1 MTNLISLSGGSKMSM
16 RLGIKNRLLLLVGM
30 MLVFIGS
37 VVAFFVFQGAST
49 KTQMI
54 DRVGRIMTEEAK
66 DKIMVLTQAITE
78 SVAAGIKNARD
89 QDEKISIIKNL
100 VYGIRFEKDQ
110 SGYIFVYQETTNR
123 VMPPNPALEGT
134 DLKDLKDPNG
144 LYLIRELNETAKKGG
159 GFVDYIFDKP
169 GKGNQ
174 PKISYANMIPG
185 TDLWI
190 GTGVYTD
197 NIAEAQAAV
206 AAELERD
213 AARSLTIALSF
224 IGAGFGILVLPLT
237 IFLIRSIVSPLN
249 RMIGMLK
256 DIARGEGDLT
266 ARLKDTSGTET
277 QELAEWFNRFVE
289 QVHGIIREVAGNSA
303 QVNQA
308 SAGLLNLATNLR
320 RASSDMTA
328 KSTSVAAATEEMSS
342 NMNSVASAME
352 EFSINIGT
360 VATASEEMTATISE
374 ISQNAGKGKEITG
387 QAVGKA
393 LEASRRV
400 DELGHAAREIDKVT
414 ETITAISSQ
423 TNLLALN
430 ATIEAARA
438 GEAGRGF
445 AVVANEIKELAMQ
458 TARATEEIR
467 GKIQGIQGATGVTV
481 SEIQQVSQVIN
492 EVDSIVGTI
501 AAAVEEQSVT
511 TRDIAD
517 NVGQASQGVQEVNEN
532 VSQAESVTRDIA
544 KEVASVSAASED
556 IAHSAEAVQTSS
568 ESLSGLARDLNA
580 MVGKFKI

>member
-1 MTNLISLSGGSKMSM
+1 MAI
-16 RLGIKNRLLLLVGM
+16 RFGIRNRLLFLVGI
-30 MLVFIGS
+30 MLIFMGG
-37 VVAFFVFQGAST
+37 VVAFFVYQAGST
-49 KTQMI
+49 KGQMI
-54 DRVGRIMTEEAK
+54 EKVGQIMSEDAS
-66 DKIMVLTQAITE
+66 DKIMIATTNMATSIGAAIKDVSSE
-78 SVAAGIKNARD
+78 SQRVDVIR
-89 QDEKISIIKNL
+89 NL
-100 VYGIRFEKDQ
+100 INDIRFEADS
-110 SGYIFVYQETTNR
+110 SGYFFVYKGTVN
-123 VMPPNPALEGT
+123 VILPPNPATEG
-134 DLKDLKDPNG
+134 KDLAEAKDVNG
-144 LYLIRELNETAKKGG
+144 LFFVRELQRVAQSGG
-159 GFVDYIFDKP
+159 GFVEYVFAKP
-169 GKGNQ
+169 GAGDQ
-174 PKISYANMIPG
+174 PKVAYSTMIPG
-185 TDLWI
+185 TDMWI
-190 GTGVYTD
+190 GTGVYID
-197 NIAEAQAAV
+197 NIAAAQATV
-206 AAELERD
+206 AADLESA
-213 AARSLTIALSF
+213 AARSLTVALSF
-224 IGAGFGILVLPLT
+224 IGGGFALIILPLT
-237 IFLIRSIVSPLN
+237 IFLIRSIISPLN

-256 DIARGEGDLT
+256 DIAQGEGDLT

-277 QELAEWFNRFVE
+277 QELAEWFNKFVA

-320 RASSDMTA
+320 SASGDMTA
-328 KSTSVAAATEEMSS
+328 KSTTVAAATEEMSS

-352 EFSINIGT
+352 EFSINIAT
-360 VATASEEMTATISE
+360 VATASEEMTATIAE
-374 ISQNAGKGKEITG
+374 ISQNAGKAKEITG

-393 LEASRRV
+393 TEASRRV
-400 DELGHAAREIDKVT
+400 DELGRAAREIDKVT

-544 KEVASVSAASED
+544 KEVASVNEASGA
-556 IAHSAEAVQTSS
+556 IAQSAEAVQGSS
-568 ESLSGLARDLNA
+568 ENLSGLARDLNS

>member
-1 MTNLISLSGGSKMSM
+1 MSM
-16 RLGIKNRLLLLVGM
+16 RLGIRNRLLLLVGV
-30 MLVFIGS
+30 MLVFIGA
-37 VVAFFVFQGAST
+37 VVAFFVFQGAGT
-49 KTQMI
+49 KNQMI
-54 DRVGRIMTEEAK
+54 DRVGVIMTDEAK
-66 DKIMVLTQAITE
+66 DKIMVLTQAITK
-78 SVAAGIKNARD
+78 SVAAGIKDIRD
-89 QDEKISIIKNL
+89 EDEQIRVIKNL
-100 VYGIRFEKDQ
+100 IYDIIFEEDQ
-110 SGYIFVYQETTNR
+110 SGYMFVYQETTNR
-123 VMPPNPALEGT
+123 VMPPRPSLEGT

-144 LYLIRELNETAKKGG
+144 LYLIRELHETAKKGG
-159 GFVDYIFDKP
+159 GFVEYIFDKP
-169 GKGNQ
+169 GKGDQ
-174 PKISYANMIPG
+174 PKVSYANMIPG

-190 GTGVYTD
+190 GTGVYID
-197 NIAEAQAAV
+197 NIAEAQASV
-206 AAELERD
+206 AADLESA

-237 IFLIRSIVSPLN
+237 IFLIRSIISPLN

-256 DIARGEGDLT
+256 DIAQGEGDLT
-266 ARLKDTSGTET
+266 ARLKDNSGTET

-289 QVHGIIREVAGNSA
+289 QVHGIIREVAGNSS

-320 RASSDMTA
+320 TASGDMTA
-328 KSTSVAAATEEMSS
+328 KSTNVAAATEEMSS

-360 VATASEEMTATISE
+360 VATASEEMTATIAE
-374 ISQNAGKGKEITG
+374 ISQNASKAKEITG
-387 QAVGKA
+387 HAVGKA
-393 LEASRRV
+393 TEASRRV
-400 DELGHAAREIDKVT
+400 DELGAAAREIDKVT

-492 EVDSIVGTI
+492 EVDTIVGTI

-517 NVGQASQGVQEVNEN
+517 NVGQASLGVQEVNEN
-532 VSQAESVTRDIA
+532 VSQAEAVTRDIA
-544 KEVASVSAASED
+544 KEVSSVNQASGA
-556 IAHSAEAVQTSS
+556 IAQSAEAVQGSS
-568 ESLSGLARDLNA
+568 ENLSGLARDLNA

>member
-1 MTNLISLSGGSKMSM
+1 MSI
-16 RLGIKNRLLLLVGM
+16 RFGIRNRLLFLVGI
-30 MLVFIGS
+30 MLVFMGA
-37 VVAFFVFQGAST
+37 VVAFFVYQANGT
-49 KTQMI
+49 KEQMI
-54 DRVGRIMTEEAK
+54 EKVGQIMNADAR
-66 DKIMVLTQAITE
+66 DKIMVATTNM
-78 SVAAGIKNARD
+78 AASLGSAVEGMASDAERIPL
-89 QDEKISIIKNL
+89 ISSLIND
-100 VYGIRFEKDQ
+100 IRFEEDK
-110 SGYIFVYQETTNR
+110 SGYFFVYQETICR
-123 VMPPNPALEGT
+123 VLPTKKEVEG
-134 DLKDLKDPNG
+134 KDLGGNKDVNG
-144 LYLIRELNETAKKGG
+144 LMYVQELRKQAHAGG
-159 GFVDYIFDKP
+159 GFVEYVFDKP
-169 GKGNQ
+169 GKGDQ
-174 PKISYANMIPG
+174 PKIAYATMIPG
-185 TDLWI
+185 TDMWI
-190 GTGVYTD
+190 GTGVYID

-206 AAELERD
+206 AADLESA
-213 AARSLTIALSF
+213 AARSLTIAMSF
-224 IGAGFGILVLPLT
+224 IGAGFAFLVLPLT
-237 IFLIRSIVSPLN
+237 IFLIRSIIAPLQ

-256 DIARGEGDLT
+256 DIAQGEGDLT

-277 QELAEWFNRFVE
+277 QELAEWFNAFVE
-289 QVHGIIREVAGNSA
+289 QVHGIIREVAGNST

-308 SAGLLNLATNLR
+308 SAGLLNLATGLR
-320 RASSDMTA
+320 AASGDMTA
-328 KSTSVAAATEEMSS
+328 KSTTVAAATEEMSS

-360 VATASEEMTATISE
+360 VATASEEMTATIAE
-374 ISQNAGKGKEITG
+374 ISQNAGKAKEITG
-387 QAVGKA
+387 HAVGKA
-393 LEASRRV
+393 TEASRRV

-467 GKIQGIQGATGVTV
+467 DRIQGIQGATGVTV

-517 NVGQASQGVQEVNEN
+517 NVGQAAQGVQEVNEN

-544 KEVASVSAASED
+544 REVASVNEASGA
-556 IAHSAEAVQTSS
+556 IAQSAEAVQGSS

>member
-1 MTNLISLSGGSKMSM
+1 MSI
-16 RLGIKNRLLLLVGM
+16 RFGIRNRLLFLVGI
-30 MLVFIGS
+30 MLVFMGA
-37 VVAFFVFQGAST
+37 VVAFFVYQANGT
-49 KTQMI
+49 KEQMI
-54 DRVGRIMTEEAK
+54 EKVGQIMNADAR
-66 DKIMVLTQAITE
+66 DKIMVATTNM
-78 SVAAGIKNARD
+78 AASLGSAVEGMSSDAERIPL
-89 QDEKISIIKNL
+89 ISALIND
-100 VYGIRFEKDQ
+100 IRFEEDK
-110 SGYIFVYQETTNR
+110 SGYFFVYQETICR
-123 VMPPNPALEGT
+123 VLPTKKEVEG
-134 DLKDLKDPNG
+134 KDLGGNKDVNG
-144 LYLIRELNETAKKGG
+144 LMYVQELRKQAHAGG
-159 GFVDYIFDKP
+159 GFVEYVFDKP
-169 GKGNQ
+169 GKGDQ
-174 PKISYANMIPG
+174 PKIAYSTMIPG
-185 TDLWI
+185 TDMWI
-190 GTGVYTD
+190 GTGVYID

-206 AAELERD
+206 AADLES
-213 AARSLTIALSF
+213 AASRSLTIALSF
-224 IGAGFGILVLPLT
+224 IGAGFAFLVLPLT
-237 IFLIRSIVSPLN
+237 IFLIRSIITPLQ

-256 DIARGEGDLT
+256 DIAQGEGDLT

-277 QELAEWFNRFVE
+277 QELAEWFNTFVE
-289 QVHGIIREVAGNSA
+289 QVHGIIREVAGNST

-308 SAGLLNLATNLR
+308 SAGLLNLATGLR
-320 RASSDMTA
+320 AASGDMTA
-328 KSTSVAAATEEMSS
+328 KSTTVAAATEEMSS

-360 VATASEEMTATISE
+360 VATASEEMTATIAE
-374 ISQNAGKGKEITG
+374 ISQNAGKAKEITG
-387 QAVGKA
+387 HAVGKA
-393 LEASRRV
+393 TEASRRV

-467 GKIQGIQGATGVTV
+467 DRIQGIQGATGVTV

-517 NVGQASQGVQEVNEN
+517 NVGQAAQGVQEVNEN

-544 KEVASVSAASED
+544 REVASVNEASGA
-556 IAHSAEAVQTSS
+556 IAQSAEAVQGSS

>member
-1 MTNLISLSGGSKMSM
+1 MSI
-16 RLGIKNRLLLLVGM
+16 RFGIRNRLLFLVGI
-30 MLVFIGS
+30 MLIFMGA
-37 VVAFFVFQGAST
+37 VVAFFVYQASGT
-49 KTQMI
+49 KEQMI
-54 DRVGRIMTEEAK
+54 EKVGQIMNADAR
-66 DKIMVLTQAITE
+66 DKIMVATTNMASNLGSAIQGMSSDSE
-78 SVAAGIKNARD
+78 RIPL
-89 QDEKISIIKNL
+89 ISTLI
-100 VYGIRFEKDQ
+100 GDIRFEEDK
-110 SGYIFVYQETTNR
+110 SGYFFVYQETTCR
-123 VMPPNPALEGT
+123 VLPTKKEVEG
-134 DLKDLKDPNG
+134 KDLGGNKDVNG
-144 LYLIRELNETAKKGG
+144 LMYVQELRKQAHAGG
-159 GFVDYIFDKP
+159 GFVEYVFDKP
-169 GKGNQ
+169 GKGDQ
-174 PKISYANMIPG
+174 PKIAYSTMIPG
-185 TDLWI
+185 TDMWI
-190 GTGVYTD
+190 GTGVYID
-197 NIAEAQAAV
+197 NIAEAQAEV
-206 AAELERD
+206 AADLEK
-213 AARSLTIALSF
+213 AASRSLTIAMSF
-224 IGAGFGILVLPLT
+224 IGAGFALLVLPLT
-237 IFLIRSIVSPLN
+237 IFLIRSIIAPIS

-256 DIARGEGDLT
+256 DIAQGEGDLT

-277 QELAEWFNRFVE
+277 QELAEWFNKFVE

-320 RASSDMTA
+320 SASGDMTA
-328 KSTSVAAATEEMSS
+328 KSTTVAAATEEMSS

-352 EFSINIGT
+352 EFSINIAT
-360 VATASEEMTATISE
+360 VATASEEMTATIAE
-374 ISQNAGKGKEITG
+374 ISQNAGKAKEITG
-387 QAVGKA
+387 HAVGKA
-393 LEASRRV
+393 TEASRRV
-400 DELGHAAREIDKVT
+400 DELGAAAREIDKVT

-492 EVDSIVGTI
+492 EVDAIVGTI

-544 KEVASVSAASED
+544 KEVASVNEASGA
-556 IAHSAEAVQTSS
+556 IAHSAEAVQGSS

>member
-1 MTNLISLSGGSKMSM
+1 MSM
-16 RLGIKNRLLLLVGM
+16 RLGIRNRLLLLVGV
-30 MLVFIGS
+30 MLVFIGA
-37 VVAFFVFQGAST
+37 VVSFFVYQAANS
-49 KTQMI
+49 KSQMI
-54 DRVGRIMTEEAK
+54 DRVGIIMTDEAK
-66 DKIMVLTQAITE
+66 DKIMVLTQALTKTVE
-78 SVAAGIKNARD
+78 AGIRD
-89 QDEKISIIKNL
+89 VTDEDERIGVIRNL
-100 VYGIRFEKDQ
+100 VTDIRFEEDQ
-110 SGYIFVYQETTNR
+110 SGYIFVYQDTTNR
-123 VMPPNPALEGT
+123 IMPPNPALEGT

-144 LYLIRELNETAKKGG
+144 LYFIRELSEVAKKGG
-159 GFVDYIFDKP
+159 GFVEYIFDKP

-174 PKISYANMIPG
+174 PKVSYSIMIPG

-190 GTGVYTD
+190 GTGIYID
-197 NIAEAQAAV
+197 NIAEAQAKV
-206 AAELERD
+206 AADLESA
-213 AARSLTIALSF
+213 AARSLTIAMSF
-224 IGAGFGILVLPLT
+224 IGAGFAFLVLPLT
-237 IFLIRSIVSPLN
+237 IFLIRSIITPLK

-256 DIARGEGDLT
+256 DIAQGEGDLT

-277 QELAEWFNRFVE
+277 QELAEWFNKFVE

-308 SAGLLNLATNLR
+308 STGLLGLATNLR
-320 RASSDMTA
+320 GASSDMTA
-328 KSTSVAAATEEMSS
+328 KSTNVAAATEEMSS

-360 VATASEEMTATISE
+360 VATASEEMTATIAE
-374 ISQNAGKGKEITG
+374 ISQNASKAKDITG
-387 QAVGKA
+387 HAVGKA
-393 LEASRRV
+393 TEASRRV

-467 GKIQGIQGATGVTV
+467 GKIQGIQSATGITV

-492 EVDSIVGTI
+492 EVDIIVGTI

-532 VSQAESVTRDIA
+532 VSQAEAVTGDIA
-544 KEVASVSAASED
+544 REVTAVSAASGD
-556 IAHSAEAVQTSS
+556 IAHSAEAVQASS
-568 ESLSGLARDLNA
+568 ENLSGLARDLNA

>member
-1 MTNLISLSGGSKMSM
+1 MSM
-16 RLGIKNRLLLLVGM
+16 RLGIRNRLLLLVGV
-30 MLVFIGS
+30 MLVFIGA
-37 VVAFFVFQGAST
+37 VVSFFVYQAANS
-49 KTQMI
+49 KSQMI
-54 DRVGRIMTEEAK
+54 DRVGIIMTDEAK
-66 DKIMVLTQAITE
+66 DKIMVLTQALTK
-78 SVAAGIKNARD
+78 SVEAGIRNVTD
-89 QDEKISIIKNL
+89 QDEKIGVIRNL
-100 VYGIRFEKDQ
+100 VTDIRFEEDQ
-110 SGYIFVYQETTNR
+110 SGYIFVYQGTTSR
-123 VMPPNPALEGT
+123 IMPPNPALEGT

-144 LYLIRELNETAKKGG
+144 LYLIRELSEVAEKGG
-159 GFVDYIFDKP
+159 GFVEYIFDKP

-174 PKISYANMIPG
+174 PKVSYSTMIPG

-190 GTGVYTD
+190 GTGIYID
-197 NIAEAQAAV
+197 NIAEAQAKV
-206 AAELERD
+206 AADLESA
-213 AARSLTIALSF
+213 AARSLTIAMSF
-224 IGAGFGILVLPLT
+224 IGAGFAFLVLPLT
-237 IFLIRSIVSPLN
+237 IFLIRSIITPLK

-256 DIARGEGDLT
+256 DIAQGEGDLT

-277 QELAEWFNRFVE
+277 QELAEWFNKFVE

-308 SAGLLNLATNLR
+308 STGLLGLATNLR
-320 RASSDMTA
+320 GASSDMTA
-328 KSTSVAAATEEMSS
+328 KSTNVAAATEEMSS

-360 VATASEEMTATISE
+360 VATASEEMTATIAE
-374 ISQNAGKGKEITG
+374 ISQNASKAKDITG
-387 QAVGKA
+387 HAVGKA
-393 LEASRRV
+393 TEASRRV
-400 DELGHAAREIDKVT
+400 DELGVAAREIDKVT

-467 GKIQGIQGATGVTV
+467 GKIQGIQSATGITV

-492 EVDSIVGTI
+492 EVDIIVGTI

-532 VSQAESVTRDIA
+532 VSQAEAVTGDIA
-544 KEVASVSAASED
+544 REVTAVSAASGD
-556 IAHSAEAVQTSS
+556 IAHSAEAVQASS

>member
-1 MTNLISLSGGSKMSM
+1 M
-16 RLGIKNRLLLLVGM
+16 RLGIRNRLLLLVGV
-30 MLVFIGS
+30 MLVFIGA
-37 VVAFFVFQGAST
+37 VVVFFVYQASDS
-49 KTQMI
+49 KSQMI
-54 DRVGRIMTEEAK
+54 ERVGMIMTDEAK
-66 DKIMVLTQAITE
+66 DKIMIMAQSTATSIGAAIKDVTSHE
-78 SVAAGIKNARD
+78 ERV
-89 QDEKISIIKNL
+89 SIISNL
-100 VYGIRFEKDQ
+100 INDIRFEEDK
-110 SGYIFVYQETTNR
+110 SGYFFVFKETVYQAF
-123 VMPPNPALEGT
+123 PPNPARVGVDVGEI
-134 DLKDLKDPNG
+134 KDVNNV
-144 LYLIRELNETAKKGG
+144 YFVRELMKRAKEGG
-159 GFVDYIFDKP
+159 GFVNYVFEKP
-169 GKGNQ
+169 GKGVQ
-174 PKISYANMIPG
+174 PKVSYSTMIPG
-185 TDLWI
+185 TEMWI
-190 GTGVYTD
+190 GTGIYID

-206 AAELERD
+206 AADLESA
-213 AARSLTIALSF
+213 AARSLTIAISF
-224 IGAGFGILVLPLT
+224 IGAGLAFLVLPLT
-237 IFLIRSIVSPLN
+237 IFLIRSIIVPLQ

-256 DIARGEGDLT
+256 DIAQGEGDLT

-277 QELAEWFNRFVE
+277 QELAEWFNKFVE

-308 SAGLLNLATNLR
+308 SAGLLGLATNLR
-320 RASSDMTA
+320 GASSDMTA
-328 KSTSVAAATEEMSS
+328 KSTNVAAATEEMSS

-360 VATASEEMTATISE
+360 VATASEEMTATIAE
-374 ISQNAGKGKEITG
+374 ISQNAGKAKEITG
-387 QAVGKA
+387 HAVGKA
-393 LEASRRV
+393 TEASRRV
-400 DELGHAAREIDKVT
+400 DELGVAAREIDKVT

-467 GKIQGIQGATGVTV
+467 GKIQGIQGATGITV

-492 EVDSIVGTI
+492 EVDIIVGTI

-532 VSQAESVTRDIA
+532 VSQAETVTGDIA
-544 KEVASVSAASED
+544 REVTAVSAASGE
-556 IAHSAEAVQTSS
+556 IAQSAEAVQASS

>member
-1 MTNLISLSGGSKMSM
+1 MSI
-16 RLGIKNRLLLLVGM
+16 RFGIRNRLLFLVGI
-30 MLVFIGS
+30 MLVFMGA
-37 VVAFFVFQGAST
+37 VVAFFVYQANGT
-49 KTQMI
+49 KEQMI
-54 DRVGRIMTEEAK
+54 EKVGQIMNADAR
-66 DKIMVLTQAITE
+66 DKIMVATTNM
-78 SVAAGIKNARD
+78 AASLGSAVEGMSSDAERIPL
-89 QDEKISIIKNL
+89 ISALIND
-100 VYGIRFEKDQ
+100 IRFEEDK
-110 SGYIFVYQETTNR
+110 SGYFFVYQETICR
-123 VMPPNPALEGT
+123 VLPTKKEVEG
-134 DLKDLKDPNG
+134 KDLGGNKDVNG
-144 LYLIRELNETAKKGG
+144 LMYVQELRKQAHAGG
-159 GFVDYIFDKP
+159 GFVEYVFDKP
-169 GKGNQ
+169 GKGDQ
-174 PKISYANMIPG
+174 PKIAYSTMIPG
-185 TDLWI
+185 TDMWI
-190 GTGVYTD
+190 GTGVYID

-206 AAELERD
+206 AADLESA

-224 IGAGFGILVLPLT
+224 IGAGFAFLVLPLT
-237 IFLIRSIVSPLN
+237 IFLIRSIITPLQ

-256 DIARGEGDLT
+256 DIAQGEGDLT

-277 QELAEWFNRFVE
+277 QELAEWFNTFVE
-289 QVHGIIREVAGNSA
+289 QVHGIIREVAGNST

-308 SAGLLNLATNLR
+308 SAGLLNLATGLR
-320 RASSDMTA
+320 AASGDMTA
-328 KSTSVAAATEEMSS
+328 KSTTVAAATEEMSS

-360 VATASEEMTATISE
+360 VATASEEMTATIAE
-374 ISQNAGKGKEITG
+374 ISQNAGKAKEITG
-387 QAVGKA
+387 HAVGKA
-393 LEASRRV
+393 TEASRRV

-467 GKIQGIQGATGVTV
+467 DRIQGIQGATGVTV

-517 NVGQASQGVQEVNEN
+517 NVGQAAQGVQEVNEN

-544 KEVASVSAASED
+544 REVASVNEASGA
-556 IAHSAEAVQTSS
+556 IAQSAEAVQGSS

>member
-1 MTNLISLSGGSKMSM
+1 MSM
-16 RLGIKNRLLLLVGM
+16 RLGIRNRLLLLVGV
-30 MLVFIGS
+30 MLVFIGA
-37 VVAFFVFQGAST
+37 VVSFFVYQAANS
-49 KTQMI
+49 KSQMI
-54 DRVGRIMTEEAK
+54 DRVGIIMTDEAK
-66 DKIMVLTQAITE
+66 DKIMVLTQALTK
-78 SVAAGIKNARD
+78 SVEAGIRD
-89 QDEKISIIKNL
+89 VTDEDERIGVIRNL
-100 VYGIRFEKDQ
+100 VTGIRFEEDQ
-110 SGYIFVYQETTNR
+110 SGYIFVYQGTTNR
-123 VMPPNPALEGT
+123 IMPPNPALEGT

-144 LYLIRELNETAKKGG
+144 LYLIRELNEAAKKGG
-159 GFVDYIFDKP
+159 GFVEYIFDKP

-174 PKISYANMIPG
+174 PKVSYSTMIPG

-190 GTGVYTD
+190 GTGIYID
-197 NIAEAQAAV
+197 NIAEAQAKV
-206 AAELERD
+206 AADLESA
-213 AARSLTIALSF
+213 AARSLTIAMSF
-224 IGAGFGILVLPLT
+224 IGAGFAFLVLPLT
-237 IFLIRSIVSPLN
+237 IFLIRSIITPLK

-256 DIARGEGDLT
+256 DIAQGEGDLT

-277 QELAEWFNRFVE
+277 QDLAEWFNKFVE

-308 SAGLLNLATNLR
+308 STGLLGLATDLR
-320 RASSDMTA
+320 GASSDMTA
-328 KSTSVAAATEEMSS
+328 KSTNVAAATEEMSS

-360 VATASEEMTATISE
+360 VATASEEMTATIAE
-374 ISQNAGKGKEITG
+374 ISQNASKAKDITG
-387 QAVGKA
+387 HAVGKA
-393 LEASRRV
+393 TEASRRV

-467 GKIQGIQGATGVTV
+467 GKIQGIQGATGITV

-492 EVDSIVGTI
+492 EVDMIVGTI

-544 KEVASVSAASED
+544 REVTAVSAASGD
-556 IAHSAEAVQTSS
+556 IAHSAEAVQASS

>member
-1 MTNLISLSGGSKMSM
+1 MSM
-16 RLGIKNRLLLLVGM
+16 RLGIRNRLLLLVGV
-30 MLVFIGS
+30 MLVFIGA
-37 VVAFFVFQGAST
+37 VVSFFVYQAANS
-49 KTQMI
+49 KSQMI
-54 DRVGRIMTEEAK
+54 DRVGIIMTDEAK
-66 DKIMVLTQAITE
+66 DKIMVLTQALTKTVE
-78 SVAAGIKNARD
+78 AGIRD
-89 QDEKISIIKNL
+89 VTDEDERIGVIRNL
-100 VYGIRFEKDQ
+100 VTDIRFEEDQ
-110 SGYIFVYQETTNR
+110 SGYIFVYQSTTNR
-123 VMPPNPALEGT
+123 IMPPNPALEGT

-144 LYLIRELNETAKKGG
+144 LYFIRELSEVAKKGG
-159 GFVDYIFDKP
+159 GFVEYIFDKP

-174 PKISYANMIPG
+174 PKVSYSIMIPG

-190 GTGVYTD
+190 GTGIYID
-197 NIAEAQAAV
+197 NIAEAQAKV
-206 AAELERD
+206 AADLESA
-213 AARSLTIALSF
+213 AARSLTIAMSF
-224 IGAGFGILVLPLT
+224 IGAGFAFLVLPLT
-237 IFLIRSIVSPLN
+237 IFLIRSIITPLK

-256 DIARGEGDLT
+256 DIAQGEGDLT

-277 QELAEWFNRFVE
+277 QELAEWFNKFVE

-308 SAGLLNLATNLR
+308 STGLLGLATNLR
-320 RASSDMTA
+320 GASSDMTA
-328 KSTSVAAATEEMSS
+328 KSTNVAAATEEMSS

-360 VATASEEMTATISE
+360 VATASEEMTATIAE
-374 ISQNAGKGKEITG
+374 ISQNASKAKDITG
-387 QAVGKA
+387 HAVGKA
-393 LEASRRV
+393 TEASRRV

-467 GKIQGIQGATGVTV
+467 GKIQGIQSATGITV

-492 EVDSIVGTI
+492 EVDIIVGTI

-532 VSQAESVTRDIA
+532 VSQAEAVTGDIA
-544 KEVASVSAASED
+544 REVTAVSAASGD
-556 IAHSAEAVQTSS
+556 IAHSAEAVQASS
-568 ESLSGLARDLNA
+568 ENLSGLARDLNA

>member
-1 MTNLISLSGGSKMSM
+1 MGM
-16 RLGIKNRLLLLVGM
+16 RLGIKNRLLVLVGV
-30 MLVFIGS
+30 MLVFIGA
-37 VVAFFVFQGAST
+37 VVAFFVFQGAGT
-49 KTQMI
+49 KAQMI
-54 DRVGRIMTEEAK
+54 ARVGVIMTDEAK
-66 DKIMVLTQAITE
+66 DKIMVLTRAVTK
-78 SVAAGIKNARD
+78 SVAAGIKD
-89 QDEKISIIKNL
+89 VQDPDEKIRIIKTL
-100 VYGIRFEKDQ
+100 VSDIRFEEDQ
-110 SGYIFVYQETTNR
+110 SGYIFVYQETTNK

-144 LYLIRELNETAKKGG
+144 LYLIRELHEAAQKGG
-159 GFVDYIFDKP
+159 GFVEYIFDKP

-174 PKISYANMIPG
+174 PKVSFANMIPG
-185 TDLWI
+185 TGLWL
-190 GTGVYTD
+190 GTGIYID
-197 NIAEAQAAV
+197 NIVEAQAAV
-206 AAELERD
+206 AADLEEA
-213 AARSLTIALSF
+213 AARSLTIAMSF
-224 IGAGFGILVLPLT
+224 IGAGFAFLVLPLT
-237 IFLIRSIVSPLN
+237 IFLIRSIISPLN

-256 DIARGEGDLT
+256 DIAQGEGDLT

-277 QELAEWFNRFVE
+277 QELAEWFNKFVE

-308 SAGLLNLATNLR
+308 SAGLLNLATGLR
-320 RASSDMTA
+320 GASSDMTA
-328 KSTSVAAATEEMSS
+328 KSTNVAAATEEMSS

-360 VATASEEMTATISE
+360 VATASEEMTATIAE
-374 ISQNAGKGKEITG
+374 ISQNASKAKEITG
-387 QAVGKA
+387 HAVGKA
-393 LEASRRV
+393 TEASRRV
-400 DELGHAAREIDKVT
+400 DELGAAAREIDKVT

-556 IAHSAEAVQTSS
+556 IAQSAEAVQTSS
-568 ESLSGLARDLNA
+568 ENLSALARDLNA
-580 MVGKFKI
+580 MVGKFRI

>member
-1 MTNLISLSGGSKMSM
+1 MSI
-16 RLGIKNRLLLLVGM
+16 RLGIRNRLLLLVGV
-30 MLVFIGS
+30 MLVFIGA
-37 VVAFFVFQGAST
+37 VVAFFVYQAETT

-54 DRVGRIMTEEAK
+54 DRVGQIMTEDA
-66 DKIMVLTQAITE
+66 
-78 SVAAGIKNARD
+78 
-89 QDEKISIIKNL
+89 QDKISILTQSMATSIAGATKSVTSHEERVGIIKTLIND
-100 VYGIRFEKDQ
+100 IRYETDQ
-110 SGYIFVYQETTNR
+110 SGYFFVFKDTVYQ
-123 VMPPNPALEGT
+123 VMPPNAAREGA
-134 DLKDLKDPNG
+134 DAGESKDVNNVFFV
-144 LYLIRELNETAKKGG
+144 RELMNRAKEGG
-159 GFVDYIFDKP
+159 GFVRYVFDKP
-169 GKGNQ
+169 GKGVQ
-174 PKISYANMIPG
+174 PKVSYSTMIPD

-190 GTGVYTD
+190 GTGVYID

-206 AAELERD
+206 AADLESA

-224 IGAGFGILVLPLT
+224 IGAGFAFLVLPLA
-237 IFLIRSIVSPLN
+237 IFLIRSIITPLK

-256 DIARGEGDLT
+256 DIAQGDGDLT
-266 ARLKDTSGTET
+266 ARLKDNSGTET
-277 QELAEWFNRFVE
+277 QELAEWFNKFVE

-308 SAGLLNLATNLR
+308 STGLLSLATNLR
-320 RASSDMTA
+320 GASSDMTA
-328 KSTSVAAATEEMSS
+328 KSTNVAAATEEMSS

-360 VATASEEMTATISE
+360 VATASEEMTATIAE
-374 ISQNAGKGKEITG
+374 ISQNASKAKDITG
-387 QAVGKA
+387 HAVGKA
-393 LEASRRV
+393 TEASRRV
-400 DELGHAAREIDKVT
+400 DELGRAAREIDKVT

-467 GKIQGIQGATGVTV
+467 GKIQGIQGATGITV

-492 EVDSIVGTI
+492 EVDIIVGTI

-517 NVGQASQGVQEVNEN
+517 SVGQASQGVQEVNEN

-544 KEVASVSAASED
+544 KEVASVNAASGD

-568 ESLSGLARDLNA
+568 ESLSALARDLNT
-580 MVGKFKI
+580 MVGKFRI

>member
-1 MTNLISLSGGSKMSM
+1 
-16 RLGIKNRLLLLVGM
+16 
-30 MLVFIGS
+30 MLVFIGV
-37 VVAFFVFQGAST
+37 VVAFFVYQAENT

-54 DRVGRIMTEEAK
+54 ERVGVIMTDEAK
-66 DKIMVLTQAITE
+66 DKIMVLTQAITTNVTA
-78 SVAAGIKNARD
+78 STKNITD
-89 QDEKISIIKNL
+89 QDEIIGIIKNL
-100 VYGIRFEKDQ
+100 VYGIRFEDDQ

-123 VMPPNPALEGT
+123 VMPPNPAMEGT

-144 LYLIRELNETAKKGG
+144 LYFIRELNETAKKGG
-159 GFVDYIFDKP
+159 GFVEYVFDKP
-169 GKGNQ
+169 GKGVQ
-174 PKISYANMIPG
+174 PKVSYSAMIPG
-185 TDLWI
+185 TELWI
-190 GTGVYTD
+190 GTGVYID

-206 AAELERD
+206 ASDLES
-213 AARSLTIALSF
+213 AAVRSLTIAMSF
-224 IGAGFGILVLPLT
+224 IGAGFAFLVLPLT
-237 IFLIRSIVSPLN
+237 IFLIRSIVTPLQ

-256 DIARGEGDLT
+256 DIAQGDGDLT

-277 QELAEWFNRFVE
+277 QELAEWFNKFVE

-308 SAGLLNLATNLR
+308 STGLLSLATNLR
-320 RASSDMTA
+320 GASGDMTA
-328 KSTSVAAATEEMSS
+328 KSTNVAAATEEMSS

-360 VATASEEMTATISE
+360 VATASEEMTATIAE
-374 ISQNAGKGKEITG
+374 ISRNAGKAKDITG
-387 QAVGKA
+387 HAVGKA
-393 LEASRRV
+393 TEASRRV
-400 DELGHAAREIDKVT
+400 DELGRAAREIDKVT

-481 SEIQQVSQVIN
+481 SEIQQVTQVIN
-492 EVDSIVGTI
+492 EVDIIVGTI

-511 TRDIAD
+511 TRDIAGS
-517 NVGQASQGVQEVNEN
+517 VGQASQGVQEVNEN

-544 KEVASVSAASED
+544 KEVASVNAASED
-556 IAHSAEAVQTSS
+556 IAHSAEAVRTSS
-568 ESLSGLARDLNA
+568 ESLSALARDLNT

>member
-1 MTNLISLSGGSKMSM
+1 
-16 RLGIKNRLLLLVGM
+16 
-30 MLVFIGS
+30 MLVFIGA
-37 VVAFFVFQGAST
+37 VVSFFVYQAADS
-49 KTQMI
+49 KSQMI
-54 DRVGRIMTEEAK
+54 DRVGIIMTDEAK
-66 DKIMVLTQAITE
+66 DKIMVLTQALTK
-78 SVAAGIKNARD
+78 SVEAGIRD
-89 QDEKISIIKNL
+89 VTDEDERIAVIRNL
-100 VYGIRFEKDQ
+100 VTGIRFEKDQ
-110 SGYIFVYQETTNR
+110 SGYIFVYQGTTNR
-123 VMPPNPALEGT
+123 IMPPNPALEGT

-144 LYLIRELNETAKKGG
+144 LYLIRELSEVAEKGG
-159 GFVDYIFDKP
+159 GFVEYIFDKP

-174 PKISYANMIPG
+174 PKVSYSNMIPG

-190 GTGVYTD
+190 GTGIYID
-197 NIAEAQAAV
+197 NIAEAQAKV
-206 AAELERD
+206 AADLESA
-213 AARSLTIALSF
+213 AARSLTIAMSF
-224 IGAGFGILVLPLT
+224 IGAGFAFLVLPLT
-237 IFLIRSIVSPLN
+237 IFLIRSIINPLK

-256 DIARGEGDLT
+256 DIAQGDGDLT

-277 QELAEWFNRFVE
+277 QELAEWFNKFVE
-289 QVHGIIREVAGNSA
+289 QVHGIIREVAGNSK

-308 SAGLLNLATNLR
+308 STGLLALATNLR
-320 RASSDMTA
+320 GASSDMTA
-328 KSTSVAAATEEMSS
+328 KSTNVAAATEEMSS

-360 VATASEEMTATISE
+360 VATASEEMTATIAE
-374 ISQNAGKGKEITG
+374 ISQNASKAKDITG
-387 QAVGKA
+387 HAVGKA
-393 LEASRRV
+393 TEASRRV

-467 GKIQGIQGATGVTV
+467 GKIQGIQGATGITV

-492 EVDSIVGTI
+492 EVDIIVGTI

-532 VSQAESVTRDIA
+532 VSQAEAVTRDIA
-544 KEVASVSAASED
+544 REVTAVSAASGD
-556 IAHSAEAVQTSS
+556 IAHSAEAVQASS

>member
-1 MTNLISLSGGSKMSM
+1 MTM
-16 RLGIKNRLLLLVGM
+16 RLGIKNRLLVLVGV
-30 MLVFIGS
+30 MLLFMGA
-37 VVAFFVFQGAST
+37 VVAFFVYQGAST

-54 DRVGRIMTEEAK
+54 DRVGTIMTDEAK
-66 DKIMVLTQAITE
+66 NKIMVLTRAITA
-78 SVAAGIKNARD
+78 SVAAEIREVPD
-89 QDEKISIIKNL
+89 QDARIRIIRNL
-100 VYGIRFEKDQ
+100 IGDIRYEDDQ

-123 VMPPNPALEGT
+123 VMPPNPKLEGS

-144 LYLIRELNETAKKGG
+144 LYLIRELYETAQKGG
-159 GFVDYIFDKP
+159 GFVEYIFDKP

-185 TDLWI
+185 TALWI
-190 GTGVYTD
+190 GTGIYVD

-206 AAELERD
+206 AADLESA
-213 AARSLTIALSF
+213 AARSLTIAMSI
-224 IGAGFGILVLPLT
+224 IGAGFALLVLPLT
-237 IFLIRSIVSPLN
+237 IFLIRSIIAPLN

-256 DIARGEGDLT
+256 DIAQGEGDLT

-277 QELAEWFNRFVE
+277 QELAEWFNKFVE

-308 SAGLLNLATNLR
+308 SAGLLNLATDLR
-320 RASSDMTA
+320 SASGDMTA
-328 KSTSVAAATEEMSS
+328 KSATVAAATEEMST

-360 VATASEEMTATISE
+360 VATASEEMTATIAE
-374 ISQNAGKGKEITG
+374 ISHNAGKGKEITG
-387 QAVGKA
+387 HAVGKA
-393 LEASRRV
+393 TEASRRV

-481 SEIQQVSQVIN
+481 SEIQQVAQVIN
-492 EVDSIVGTI
+492 EVDAIVGTI

-544 KEVASVSAASED
+544 KEVAAVSAASED
-556 IAHSAEAVQTSS
+556 IAQSAGAVQTSS
-568 ESLSGLARDLNA
+568 ERLSGLAQDLNA
-580 MVGKFKI
+580 MVGKFRI

>member
-1 MTNLISLSGGSKMSM
+1 MT
-16 RLGIKNRLLLLVGM
+16 
-30 MLVFIGS
+30 
-37 VVAFFVFQGAST
+37 
-49 KTQMI
+49 
-54 DRVGRIMTEEAK
+54 DEAK
-66 DKIMVLTQAITE
+66 DKIMVLTQALTK
-78 SVAAGIKNARD
+78 SVEAGIRD
-89 QDEKISIIKNL
+89 VTDEDERIAVIRNL
-100 VYGIRFEKDQ
+100 VTGIRFEKDQ
-110 SGYIFVYQETTNR
+110 SGYIFVYQGTTNR
-123 VMPPNPALEGT
+123 IMPPNPALEGT

-144 LYLIRELNETAKKGG
+144 LYLIRELSEVAEKGG
-159 GFVDYIFDKP
+159 GFVEYIFDKP

-174 PKISYANMIPG
+174 PKVSYSNMIPG

-190 GTGVYTD
+190 GTGIYID
-197 NIAEAQAAV
+197 NIAEAQAKV
-206 AAELERD
+206 ATDLESA
-213 AARSLTIALSF
+213 AARSLTIAMSF
-224 IGAGFGILVLPLT
+224 IGAGFAFLVLPLT
-237 IFLIRSIVSPLN
+237 IFLIRSIINPLK

-256 DIARGEGDLT
+256 DIAQGDGDLT

-277 QELAEWFNRFVE
+277 QELAEWFNKFVE
-289 QVHGIIREVAGNSA
+289 QVHGIIREVAGNSK

-308 SAGLLNLATNLR
+308 STGLLALATNLR
-320 RASSDMTA
+320 GASSDMTA
-328 KSTSVAAATEEMSS
+328 KSTNVAAATEEMSS

-360 VATASEEMTATISE
+360 VATASEEMTATIAE
-374 ISQNAGKGKEITG
+374 ISQNASKAKDITG
-387 QAVGKA
+387 HAVGKA
-393 LEASRRV
+393 TEASRRV

-467 GKIQGIQGATGVTV
+467 GKIQGIQGATGITV
-481 SEIQQVSQVIN
+481 SEIQQVSQVIS
-492 EVDSIVGTI
+492 EVDIIVGTI

-544 KEVASVSAASED
+544 REVTAVSAASGD
-556 IAHSAEAVQTSS
+556 IAHSAEAVQASS

>member
-1 MTNLISLSGGSKMSM
+1 MSM
-16 RLGIKNRLLLLVGM
+16 RLGIRNRLLLLVGV
-30 MLVFIGS
+30 MLVFIGA
-37 VVAFFVFQGAST
+37 VVAFFVYQAASS
-49 KTQMI
+49 KSQMI
-54 DRVGRIMTEEAK
+54 ERVGVIMTDEAK
-66 DKIMVLTQAITE
+66 DKIMVLTQALTKSVEAATKDITAE
-78 SVAAGIKNARD
+78 
-89 QDEKISIIKNL
+89 DEKIGVIKNL
-100 VYGIRFEKDQ
+100 VNDIRFEEDQ
-110 SGYIFVYQETTNR
+110 SGYIFVYKGTTNR
-123 VMPPNPALEGT
+123 IMPPNPSLEGT

-144 LYLIRELNETAKKGG
+144 LYLIRELSEAARDGG
-159 GFVDYIFDKP
+159 GFVEYIFDKP

-174 PKISYANMIPG
+174 PKVSYSNMISG

-190 GTGVYTD
+190 GTGIYID
-197 NIAEAQAAV
+197 NIAEAQARV
-206 AAELERD
+206 AADLESA
-213 AARSLTIALSF
+213 AARSLTIAMSF
-224 IGAGFGILVLPLT
+224 IGAGLAFLVLPLT
-237 IFLIRSIVSPLN
+237 IFLIRSIIVPLK
-249 RMIGMLK
+249 RMISMLK
-256 DIARGEGDLT
+256 DIAQGEGDLT

-277 QELAEWFNRFVE
+277 QELAEWFNKFVE

-308 SAGLLNLATNLR
+308 SEGLLGLATNLR
-320 RASSDMTA
+320 GASSDMTA
-328 KSTSVAAATEEMSS
+328 KSTNVAAATEEMSS

-360 VATASEEMTATISE
+360 VATASEEMTATIAE
-374 ISQNAGKGKEITG
+374 ISQNAGKAKEITDH
-387 QAVGKA
+387 AVGKA
-393 LEASRRV
+393 TEASRRV
-400 DELGHAAREIDKVT
+400 DELGVAAREIDKVT

-467 GKIQGIQGATGVTV
+467 GKIQGIQGATGITV

-492 EVDSIVGTI
+492 EVDIIVGTI

-532 VSQAESVTRDIA
+532 VSQAEAVTGDIA
-544 KEVASVSAASED
+544 REVTAVSAASGE
-556 IAHSAEAVQTSS
+556 IAHSAEAVQASS

>member
-1 MTNLISLSGGSKMSM
+1 MGM
-16 RLGIKNRLLLLVGM
+16 RLGIRNRLLVLVGV
-30 MLVFIGS
+30 MLVFIGA
-37 VVAFFVFQGAST
+37 VVAFFVFQGAGT
-49 KTQMI
+49 KAQMI
-54 DRVGRIMTEEAK
+54 ARVGVIMTDEAK
-66 DKIMVLTQAITE
+66 DKIMVLTRAVTK
-78 SVAAGIKNARD
+78 SVAAGIKDVQNP
-89 QDEKISIIKNL
+89 DEKIRVIKTL
-100 VYGIRFEKDQ
+100 VSDIRFEEDQ

-123 VMPPNPALEGT
+123 IMPPNPALEGT

-144 LYLIRELNETAKKGG
+144 LYLIRELHEAAQKGG
-159 GFVDYIFDKP
+159 GFVEYIFDKP

-174 PKISYANMIPG
+174 PKVSFANMIPG
-185 TDLWI
+185 TDLWL
-190 GTGVYTD
+190 GTGIYID
-197 NIAEAQAAV
+197 NIAEAQAVV
-206 AAELERD
+206 AADLEK
-213 AARSLTIALSF
+213 AASRSLTIALSF
-224 IGAGFGILVLPLT
+224 IGAGLAFLVLPLT
-237 IFLIRSIVSPLN
+237 IFLIRSIISPLN

-256 DIARGEGDLT
+256 DIAQGEGDLT

-277 QELAEWFNRFVE
+277 QELAEWFNTFVE

-308 SAGLLNLATNLR
+308 STGLLNLATGLR
-320 RASSDMTA
+320 AASGDMTA
-328 KSTSVAAATEEMSS
+328 KSNTVAAATEEMSS

-360 VATASEEMTATISE
+360 VATASEEMTATIAE

-387 QAVGKA
+387 HAVGKA
-393 LEASRRV
+393 MEASRRV

-467 GKIQGIQGATGVTV
+467 GRIQGIQGATGITV
-481 SEIQQVSQVIN
+481 SEIQQVTQVIN

-544 KEVASVSAASED
+544 KEVASVNAASED
-556 IAHSAEAVQTSS
+556 IARSAEAVQTSS
-568 ESLSGLARDLNA
+568 ESLSALARDLNA
-580 MVGKFKI
+580 MVGKFRI